1 MSIEIFVCTK
11 LSVSLLQPYLS
22 KLPEKSKG
30 ENEDTSDP
38 YDGKISLREAV
49 AYSGVAGTPVTFAEG
64 IKNVSVGK
72 TILIDGKTEICHNDP
87 INRVLIKGSGSFRV
101 LENGSLTLRSLCF
114 EPLQDAEVEH
124 GCAVFVQGG
133 SVYADNCR
141 FTGCNSTVSGG
152 AVYAAGG
159 TVRVRNSQFYMCAAP
174 KAAAVYLA
182 DNAKADMLNTTFFMA
197 MRSATVLENHGS
209 RLNLVNPA
217 VTNNQL
223 VTDERCAM
231 VSDGETNVINSIIMS
246 NSAENDVSGTAHY
259 FAVAYNT
266 ACDGVTYD
274 RYCRSYQP
282 EELFCLNYLGW
293 PAYDDLSFGVAPRL
307 KEPAA
312 QGCLVAAKDGTLRLS
327 CDGMTYT
334 DTGVTAVWTAE
345 ELSADCA
352 GNKRGSIFG
361 AYAKLFVPYRL
372 GDVNGDGTVNISDAT
387 LLRRYLA
394 GYQVTDPERVKL
406 CGKILH
412 HGAFDGEI
420 TINDATEIQRY
431 LAEFET
437 ASPIGREIESH

>member
-1 MSIEIFVCTK
+1 M
-11 LSVSLLQPYLS
+11 
-22 KLPEKSKG
+22 
-30 ENEDTSDP
+30 
-38 YDGKISLREAV
+38 
-49 AYSGVAGTPVTFAEG
+49 
-64 IKNVSVGK
+64 
-72 TILIDGKTEICHNDP
+72 
-87 INRVLIKGSGSFRV
+87 
-101 LENGSLTLRSLCF
+101 
-114 EPLQDAEVEH
+114 
-124 GCAVFVQGG
+124 
-133 SVYADNCR
+133 
-141 FTGCNSTVSGG
+141 
-152 AVYAAGG
+152 
-159 TVRVRNSQFYMCAAP
+159 
-174 KAAAVYLA
+174 
-182 DNAKADMLNTTFFMA
+182 
-197 MRSATVLENHGS
+197 
-209 RLNLVNPA
+209 
-217 VTNNQL
+217 
-223 VTDERCAM
+223 
-231 VSDGETNVINSIIMS
+231 
-246 NSAENDVSGTAHY
+246 SGTARY